1 MENNYENN
9 KDILSIQN
17 EIVLG
22 VIERFNS
29 KIEELFKIGL
39 ERKGFTFKNE
49 TELKHFIV
57 KNCKKTAGVDG
68 TTYYVNNIPFFYYTS
83 SMCEFGSIFKDGKY
97 TLEFDGGRYAY
108 L

>member
-1 MENNYENN
+1 MENNSENN

-17 EIVLG
+17 EIVLY

-39 ERKGFTFKNE
+39 ERKGFTFKSE
-49 TELKHFIV
+49 IELKHFII
-57 KNCKKTAGVDG
+57 KNCKKTTGFDG
-68 TTYYVNNIPFFYYTS
+68 TTYYVNNIPFFYYVS
-83 SMCEFGSIFKDGKY
+83 SECGFGNIFKDDKY
-97 TLEFDGGRYAY
+97 ALEFNGGHYAY